1 MRPLTRAGLIR
12 PAPAANLPSMR
23 RASISLLCAVL
34 AACAAGETED
44 DSRLRPPPPGG
55 EADALVGGGGPPPPG
70 AGAATRLF
78 FRVGQDGFA
87 ASSAGTEARVICPG
101 ARPVPDA
108 EGGRVLCVPDAEGTP
123 LTLYDLAAG
132 IVIEEYAEW
141 RLTADRPPLLSPDG
155 GKVAVRARRAE
166 DGMDVVRVYDD
177 GGNIVAET
185 PAFEVLAF
193 PGPETV
199 LFEAQQGV
207 SVWALGADPVALSG
221 TTARGVGPDAA
232 GAVYQVV
239 APAAKVFY
247 ADGVSGAPRDLG
259 EGTLLDT
266 FGRRVLIEQGA
277 SARIIDVGDPR
288 FEQTLSLPT
297 VPFDRQRSARLEDP
311 DAVLVEVQSF
321 ASCPGGVRGRA
332 ALETTWRDTLE
343 DETVTVATG
352 DTTHRAS
359 VDRAGTWALVLDV
372 DVCGAP
378 MGSGRV
384 VHLKDDSRSRE
395 LRDLL
400 AEGETPRG
408 GAISRDGRFVAIAVL
423 DGVRVI
429 DLASDYAVRAAA
441 AGGAGGD
448 LVFR

>member
-1 MRPLTRAGLIR
+1 
-12 PAPAANLPSMR
+12 MR
-23 RASISLLCAVL
+23 RASISLLCAAL

-44 DSRLRPPPPGG
+44 DGRLRPPPPGG

-70 AGAATRLF
+70 AGDATLLF
-78 FRVGQDGFA
+78 FRVGPDGFA
-87 ASSAGTEARVICPG
+87 ARAAGTEARVICPG
-101 ARPVPDA
+101 ARPVPDD
-108 EGGRVLCVPDAEGTP
+108 EGGRVLCVPDAEGAP

-132 IVIEEYAEW
+132 IVIEAYPEW
-141 RLTADRPPLLSPDG
+141 RLTADRPPRLSPDG

-177 GGNIVAET
+177 GGNIVGEA
-185 PAFEVLAF
+185 PGFEVLDF

-199 LFEAQQGV
+199 LFETAQGA
-207 SVWALGADPVALSG
+207 SVWALGADPVALPG
-221 TTARGVGPDAA
+221 ITAQAVGPDAA

-239 APAAKVFY
+239 APAPKVFY

-259 EGTLLDT
+259 EGTLRAT
-266 FGRRVLIEQGA
+266 FRRRVLIEQGA
-277 SARIIDVGDPR
+277 QARLVDVGDPR
-288 FEQTLSLPT
+288 FEQSLTLPT
-297 VPFDRQRSARLEDP
+297 VPFDRQRSARLEDT
-311 DAVLVEVQSF
+311 DAVLVEVQGF

-332 ALETTWRDTLE
+332 ALETTWRDTIE
-343 DETVTVATG
+343 DETLIVATG
-352 DTTHRAS
+352 DTTHRAH
-359 VDRAGTWALVLDV
+359 VDRAGNWALVLDV

-378 MGSGRV
+378 VGSGRV
-384 VHLKDDSRSRE
+384 VHLRDDSRSRD

-408 GAISRDGRFVAIAVL
+408 GALSRDGRFVALGVL

-441 AGGAGGD
+441 AGGHGGD
-448 LVFR
+448 LAFR